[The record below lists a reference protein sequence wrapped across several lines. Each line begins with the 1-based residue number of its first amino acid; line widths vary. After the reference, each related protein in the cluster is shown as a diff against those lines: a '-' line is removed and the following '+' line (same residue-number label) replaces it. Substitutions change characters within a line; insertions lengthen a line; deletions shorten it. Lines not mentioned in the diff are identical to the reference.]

1 LKKDLLTIKDLTR
14 DEILAL
20 IDRGLEIKKG
30 GRRGQRPLSG
40 HTLGLIFEKV
50 STRTRVSFE
59 VAMFRLGGQT
69 LFLDRDDT
77 QMSRDEDLK
86 DTARVLSRYLD
97 GLAIRTFAHEK
108 VEEMARW
115 SEIPVINAL
124 TDQYH
129 PCQVLSDLMSIQ
141 EKKGTLKGIKVAWIG
156 DGNNMTNSWIN
167 AATVLG
173 FELRLA
179 CPEGYYPKPQFLK
192 GTGEKVRLVKD
203 PAEAAAG
210 ADVINTDVWISMG
223 QDREREKRVSA
234 FQGYQVNQSLVE
246 LAKPDVLV
254 MHCLPAHRGEEISE
268 QVLEG
273 PHSVVFDQAENKVH
287 FHQALLEKLLS
298 QKGDAR

>member
-20 IDRGLEIKKG
+20 IDRSLEIKKA

-40 HTLGLIFEKV
+40 CTLGLIFEKV

>member
-20 IDRGLEIKKG
+20 IDRSLEIKRG
-30 GRRGQRPLSG
+30 GRKGQRPLSG
-40 HTLGLIFEKV
+40 CTLGLIFEKV

-141 EKKGTLKGIKVAWIG
+141 EKKGTLKDIKVAWIG

-223 QDREREKRVSA
+223 QDGEREKRVSA